1 MTAPT
6 LFPKLDA
13 YLEGREASWME
24 IPEARRRTLARVAAF
39 VRAQAASDRAAEL
52 LFICTHNSRR
62 SHMGQLWAQASAVR
76 AGHLHVKTFSGGTEA
91 TALNPRA
98 AAALERAG
106 FEIHAAPGEGENP
119 RYQVGYAAGA
129 PPMEAFSKT
138 IGQPPNPT
146 EGFVAIMTCDQADA
160 ACPIVS
166 GATVRVSL
174 PYVDPKVADDTDE
187 EAATYDLRASQI
199 ATEMAYLAS
208 RI

>member
-1 MTAPT
+1 MSTPR

-13 YLEGREASWME
+13 YLEGREASWRD
-24 IPEARRRTLARVAAF
+24 IPEARRRTLARVAEF
-39 VRAQAASDRAAEL
+39 VRAQASYDRAAEL
-52 LFICTHNSRR
+52 LFVCTHNSRR
-62 SHMGQLWAQASAVR
+62 SHMGQLWAQAAATR
-76 AGHLHVKTFSGGTEA
+76 AGHLHVKTYSGGTEA

-98 AAALERAG
+98 AAALQRAG
-106 FEIHAAPGEGENP
+106 FEIHAPPGEPENP

-138 IGQPPNPT
+138 IEQPPNPT
-146 EGFVAIMTCDQADA
+146 EGFVAIMTCSEADV
-160 ACPIVS
+160 ACPTVL
-166 GATVRVSL
+166 GAALRVAL
-174 PYVDPKVADDTDE
+174 PYEDPKASDGTAQ

>member
-1 MTAPT
+1 MSTPR
-6 LFPKLDA
+6 LFPELDA
-13 YLEGREASWME
+13 YLEGRGASWRD
-24 IPEARRRTLARVAAF
+24 IPDARRRTLARVAAF
-39 VRAQAASDRAAEL
+39 VRAQGASDRAAEL

-62 SHMGQLWAQASAVR
+62 SHMAQLWGQAAAVR
-76 AGHLHVKTFSGGTEA
+76 AGHLHVKTFSGGTEV
-91 TALNPRA
+91 TAFEPRA
-98 AAALERAG
+98 AAALRRAG
-106 FEIHAAPGEGENP
+106 FEIHAPPGEGENP
-119 RYQVGYAAGA
+119 RYEMGYAAGA

-187 EAATYDLRASQI
+187 EAAAYDACSVQVATEMTYLASQI
-199 ATEMAYLAS
+199 
-208 RI
+208 